1 MPVETEKEIKD
12 LLQALFKKHDKD
24 DSDSIDQN
32 ESKFLFAEL
41 LVQEFG
47 ISVVEEFG
55 DNVEEKF
62 AEYFKQADL
71 N

>member
-1 MPVETEKEIKD
+1 
-12 LLQALFKKHDKD
+12 
-24 DSDSIDQN
+24 
-32 ESKFLFAEL
+32 